1 MKSLYSKAN
10 VGSQRLDTLL
20 KMNQEPKNIPIE
32 VAIEHHPND
41 LTNDHANELCA
52 IPILDPLVP
61 RVDKQQQEYEWLH

>member
-41 LTNDHANELCA
+41 LTNDHANELSA
-52 IPILDPLVP
+52 IPILNPLVLS
-61 RVDKQQQEYEWLH
+61 VEQQEYEWLH